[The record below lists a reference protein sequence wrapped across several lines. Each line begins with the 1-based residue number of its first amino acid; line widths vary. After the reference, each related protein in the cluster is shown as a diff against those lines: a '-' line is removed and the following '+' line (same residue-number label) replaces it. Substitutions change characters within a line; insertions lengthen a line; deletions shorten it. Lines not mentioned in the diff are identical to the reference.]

1 MFRLLP
7 HGGEGRFSPN
17 QDVRIALSATT
28 SASTPWAARLG
39 RHRRASAGRLR
50 AAGPTEVRRALA
62 NNLRHTL
69 LFPGFS
75 LVENLVQQS
84 IDICP
89 PL

>member
-1 MFRLLP
+1 MFRLIP
-7 HGGEGRFSPN
+7 HGGEGSLSGN
-17 QDVRIALSATT
+17 QDARIALSATT

-39 RHRRASAGRLR
+39 RQYRACAGPLR
-50 AAGPTEVRRALA
+50 AAGRTEVPRALA

-84 IDICP
+84 IDT
-89 PL
+89 